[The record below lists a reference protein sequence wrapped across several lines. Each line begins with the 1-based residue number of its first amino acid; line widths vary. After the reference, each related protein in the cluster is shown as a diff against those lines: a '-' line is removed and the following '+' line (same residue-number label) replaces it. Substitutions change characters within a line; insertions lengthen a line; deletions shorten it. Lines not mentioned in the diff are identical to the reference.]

1 MSPRHGT
8 RPNLSPSASRDKLE
22 VLSEY
27 ERLDKTGKGA
37 LLRREGLSTS
47 VISAWRE
54 QRDKDSLAALSATS
68 RGPRQVDPQAAGER
82 AADGGQRTAVGQSH

>member
-8 RPNLSPSASRDKLE
+8 RPNPSPSTSRDKLE

-37 LLRREGLSTS
+37 RLSRVGLSTS
-47 VISAWRE
+47 VIRAWRE
-54 QRDKDSLAALSATS
+54 QRDKDSQSAQSATS
-68 RGPRQVDPQAAGER
+68 RGPRRVDPQAAGER
-82 AADGGQRTAVGQSH
+82 AADDGQRAAVGQSQ

>member
-8 RPNLSPSASRDKLE
+8 RPNPSPSTSRDKLE

-27 ERLDKTGKGA
+27 ERLDKAGKGA
-37 LLRREGLSTS
+37 LLGREGLSTS

-54 QRDKDSLAALSATS
+54 QWDKDPLAALAALSATS
-68 RGPRQVDPQAAGER
+68 RGRGRSTRRPLENER
-82 AADGGQRTAVGQSH
+82 LMADNVRL

>member
-8 RPNLSPSASRDKLE
+8 RPNPSPATSRDKLE
-22 VLSEY
+22 GLSEY
-27 ERLDKTGKGA
+27 ERLDKAGKGH

-54 QRDKDSLAALSATS
+54 QRGTKIPWRPWRPCRPCRCGLGRSTRRPLEN
-68 RGPRQVDPQAAGER
+68 ER
-82 AADGGQRTAVGQSH
+82 LMAQNVRL